1 MRRLV
6 ITEEEKKSILS
17 KHVSKGYKSLMEQEE
32 IIVTDHDKNWDY
44 KKVGDEYFTKKK
56 TSDKWIK
63 PTGSALEAIKS
74 KVKFPDK
81 PTEQP
86 KQEQPKQETKPEQPK
101 QETKPEQPKQE
112 TKPEQPKQE
121 TKPEDTKK
129 GTLIDCD
136 TIIDGIAYG
145 GIDGD
150 KKSDTSLLNR
160 KKWFEYFG
168 DNIENTKNNG
178 VITALRQL
186 KKDSSNGVMKKYVF
200 RDLKIPINITSKYYS
215 LKEDSCCI
223 LIKRGV
229 IANFDLNKSDKQNE
243 DSEAEVLNNNDVT
256 IFIKGGDN
264 IKKVDCGE

>member
-1 MRRLV
+1 MKR
-6 ITEEEKKSILS
+6 IIISESEKNSILMN
-17 KHVSKGYKSLMEQEE
+17 HIHHGYNTILEQEEE

-44 KKVGDEYFTKKK
+44 KKVGDEYFTKRKS
-56 TSDKWIK
+56 SDKWIK
-63 PTGSALEAIKS
+63 PTGNALEAIKS

-86 KQEQPKQETKPEQPK
+86 KPEEPKQETKPEEPK
-101 QETKPEQPKQE
+101 QEIKPEQPKQE
-112 TKPEQPKQE
+112 I
-121 TKPEDTKK
+121 KPEDTKK

-160 KKWFEYFG
+160 KKWIEYFG

-178 VITALRQL
+178 VIAALKQL
-186 KKDSSNGVMKKYVF
+186 KKDSNNDVMKKYVF
-200 RDLKIPINITSKYYS
+200 RDLKIPINVTSKYYS

-243 DSEAEVLNNNDVT
+243 DSEAKVLNNNGIT

-264 IKKVDCGE
+264 IKKVDCGK

>member
-86 KQEQPKQETKPEQPK
+86 KQ
-101 QETKPEQPKQE
+101 EQPKQE